1 MIESV
6 LAINKFGV
14 MARFQIVSFLHV
26 VYSREF
32 VNLSLV
38 EITYIMKTH
47 QELEKI
53 LEVSSAV
60 YINMYLA
67 NIYYLIGIL
76 EIDFILSF
84 FMLCFQVCFV
94 LTLVDERSSW
104 RHIKK
109 YQLIL
114 EKFEFENRMS
124 FSLRL

>member
-6 LAINKFGV
+6 LAFNKLGL
-14 MARFQIVSFLHV
+14 MGRFQIVSFLHV
-26 VYSREF
+26 VYSRVF

-67 NIYYLIGIL
+67 NIYYLINIL
-76 EIDFILSF
+76 EIDFLLSF
-84 FMLCFQVCFV
+84 FMCFHVCFV
-94 LTLVDERSSW
+94 LMLADERPSW

-109 YQLIL
+109 Y
-114 EKFEFENRMS
+114 
-124 FSLRL
+124 